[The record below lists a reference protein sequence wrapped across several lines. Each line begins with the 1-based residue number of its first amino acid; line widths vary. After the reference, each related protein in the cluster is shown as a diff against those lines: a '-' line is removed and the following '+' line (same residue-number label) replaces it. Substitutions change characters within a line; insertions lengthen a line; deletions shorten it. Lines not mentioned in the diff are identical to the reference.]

1 MFILDPLFLTLIVSG
16 GIFGVSFMLG
26 FWHGRKEREQ
36 IAEEMI
42 LYLCEEGFLR
52 YKDRGDEVEIM
63 KLESDN
69 GYNKEKKG

>member
-1 MFILDPLFLTLIVSG
+1 MLVLDPLFLTLIVSG

-26 FWHGRKEREQ
+26 FWHGRSEREK

-52 YKDRGDEVEIM
+52 YRDRGDEVEIM
-63 KLESDN
+63 KLENED
-69 GYNKEKKG
+69 GYIKEEKG